1 METLRFKFELHLS
14 NNCVKLKEEQC
25 LSQPIP
31 STFCMAVLFVIRLM
45 KVPVCYWFN
54 GVKIQHTSNI
64 HICLLGTNHISIYY
78 EA

>member
-1 METLRFKFELHLS
+1 MRFKFELHLS

-45 KVPVCYWFN
+45 KVPVCYS
-54 GVKIQHTSNI
+54 SNESSG
-64 HICLLGTNHISIYY
+64 LLVGLCSNL
-78 EA
+78 